1 LVRQPAKG
9 GEGHHS
15 VRADDNQPFEAVS
28 DTWKSS
34 LMTFGTD
41 PILEEQV
48 TTVDPDVDAVAEQ
61 HHNAVSRHD

>member
-1 LVRQPAKG
+1 
-9 GEGHHS
+9 
-15 VRADDNQPFEAVS
+15 
-28 DTWKSS
+28 
-34 LMTFGTD
+34 MTFGTD